1 MLKLPCLGFQKVIK
15 MGIKSENKEILKQI
29 EKISKEIQDAD
40 NKLSLLNSRAQL
52 YTKIQEHSKAIN
64 DYIAIL
70 KLNPTDK
77 IAQVKLDMLKTIV
90 KFVNTDIYAS
100 TNTNMDPWME

>member
-1 MLKLPCLGFQKVIK
+1 M
-15 MGIKSENKEILKQI
+15 ENDLSKKEILVLINNIDKKIQNAGDKQ
-29 EKISKEIQDAD
+29 
-40 NKLSLLNSRAQL
+40 SLLHSRARL

-70 KLNPTDK
+70 KVDPTDK
-77 IAQVKLDMLKTIV
+77 KALVNLEMLQTIV

-100 TNTNMDPWME
+100 TNTNMDPWMD

>member
-1 MLKLPCLGFQKVIK
+1 M
-15 MGIKSENKEILKQI
+15 ENDLSKKEILVLI
-29 EKISKEIQDAD
+29 NKIDKEIQNVD
-40 NKLSLLNSRAQL
+40 NKQSLLHSRAQL

-70 KLNPTDK
+70 KADPTDK
-77 IAQVKLDMLKTIV
+77 EAQVNLEMLQTIV

-100 TNTNMDPWME
+100 TNTNMDPWMD